1 MTENATLYDRAQ
13 SVLATVN
20 DARVSIAAIAGC
32 VARDWPP
39 ADDPNRDEAYGM
51 ILGVALIAT
60 MTEPLIDELD
70 SVMHSWKEG
79 ASPNTKERA
88 RSRVGRQG
96 VMSRCARHRGRVA

>member
-39 ADDPNRDEAYGM
+39 ADDPNRDEA
-51 ILGVALIAT
+51 
-60 MTEPLIDELD
+60 
-70 SVMHSWKEG
+70 W
-79 ASPNTKERA
+79 ASP
-88 RSRVGRQG
+88 
-96 VMSRCARHRGRVA
+96 